1 MSTARRVAK
10 NTLVMVFGEI
20 GAKVFTVSYTIL
32 LARHLLVEG
41 FGVLS
46 FFLALTGVLRLFTD
60 VGFFELTIREVA
72 RNKAVAKK
80 FFSNLLLLKSII
92 VVVVFGAFF
101 LYLFFANYPQEAKL
115 LAYLLGLAVAIDSLA
130 SIFRSIFQGLEEMIY
145 ISLGKILRSAT
156 LLSGTVVLVLFNF
169 GLVEFGVLY
178 LIANAISF
186 TFLIS
191 ALVKKIMLERI
202 SFEFDKSF
210 WKMVFREGIPFW
222 AATAFVVILND
233 TDKIMLYAMVGE
245 RAVGFYSAAY
255 RMVFALNFLP
265 LMFIAALY
273 PVTSRLFTKSTASLV
288 KTSEISFKFVLVVG
302 LFIVVTLSGFS
313 ETLILTIFGEEFSS
327 SAEPLKILAWSQL
340 FLYFN
345 VVLGNLFRSAD
356 MQIIKTYQVAAA
368 AILNVF
374 LNFLLIPIWSF
385 VGASFAT
392 LIARSFSFAFLGF
405 VAIRH
410 FDFSKPLFIQS
421 TIVVLLSASFVYA
434 SILSKNSLILVVGLI
449 AILAFLYAKIF
460 DESDRRILIKLIK
473 ME

>member
-1 MSTARRVAK
+1 MNTAKRVAK

-20 GAKVFTVSYTIL
+20 SAKILTVGYTIL

-46 FFLALTGVLRLFTD
+46 FFLALTGMLRLFTD
-60 VGFFELTIREVA
+60 IGFFELTIREVA
-72 RNKAVAKK
+72 RDKTVAKK
-80 FFSNLLLLKSII
+80 FFSNVLLLKSIT
-92 VVVVFGAFF
+92 VVAIFGAFF
-101 LYLFFANYPQEAKL
+101 LYLFFADYPQEVEL
-115 LAYLLGLAVAIDSLA
+115 LACLLGLAVAIDSLA
-130 SIFRSIFQGLEEMIY
+130 SIFRSILQGFEEMLY
-145 ISLGKILRSAT
+145 ISLGKILRSAV
-156 LLSGTVVLVLFNF
+156 LLSGTVVLIIFNF

-178 LIANAISF
+178 LIANTISF
-186 TFLIS
+186 TFLVS
-191 ALVKKIMLERI
+191 ALVKKVMFEKI
-202 SFEFDKSF
+202 SFEFDKRF
-210 WKMVFREGIPFW
+210 WKTIFREGIPFW

-273 PVTSRLFTKSTASLV
+273 PVTSRLFTKSANSLV
-288 KTSEISFKFVLVVG
+288 KTSEIAYKFVLVIG
-302 LFIVVTLSGFS
+302 LFVVVILSGFS
-313 ETLILTIFGEEFSS
+313 EIIVSTIFGKEFSS

-340 FLYFN
+340 FLYLN

-368 AILNVF
+368 ATLNVF

-392 LIARSFSFAFLGF
+392 LMARSFSFVFLGL

-410 FDFSKPLFIQS
+410 FDFSRALLLQS
-421 TIVVLLSASFVYA
+421 MAVVLLSALFVYA

-449 AILAFLYAKIF
+449 TILVFLYTKIF
-460 DESDRRILIKLIK
+460 DDSDRRILIKLIK